1 MLKMHAQECHWHCTW
16 ACAHPI
22 NQKHSPTHPLGRLD
36 AAHLATATMNGVVMR
51 VGVWWCPAGDPAKR
65 SFQSEGTHTTTHTP
79 QRDECAVLGASGV
92 VRVLTTTMANCGGC
106 GVVMVACSSP
116 VRPHKWS
123 ICSRWPVSI
132 AVMAPVSSMLKI
144 HAQECHW
151 HRHGRVHT
159 QSTKS
164 TVLDTP

>member
-1 MLKMHAQECHWHCTW
+1 MPLALHMGMCTPNQPKAQSYTPPRAAGCSSLS
-16 ACAHPI
+16 
-22 NQKHSPTHPLGRLD
+22 HSNDEWRGD
-36 AAHLATATMNGVVMR
+36 AG
-51 VGVWWCPAGDPAKR
+51 GVWWCPAGDPAKR
-65 SFQSEGTHTTTHTP
+65 SFQSEGTHTAIHTP

-92 VRVLTTTMANCGGC
+92 VRVPTTTMANCGGC

-116 VRPHKWS
+116 VRPHKWT
-123 ICSRWPVSI
+123 ICNRWPVSI

-151 HRHGRVHT
+151 HRHRRVHT